1 MNNVIWEKD
10 SKTNKFNKVS
20 TVWNFIALAKS
31 CESIDEKNI
40 YFAQN
45 KEYYLMGGIDEEP
58 TIRIFDLY
66 NKQPWRDSDL
76 GIVPNMNW
84 TKQWCVFY
92 DQLMV
97 NINLKTGFVII
108 AIYEILYWLIFQ
120 LTGQYIYSDE
130 DFYQMLLWVI
140 AVPLVAIVIYFLIRW
155 ASKK

>member
-10 SKTNKFNKVS
+10 FKTNKYNKVS
-20 TVWNFIALAKS
+20 IVWNFIALAKS

-45 KEYYLMGGIDEEP
+45 KEHYLMGGIDEEP

-92 DQLMV
+92 D
-97 NINLKTGFVII
+97 
-108 AIYEILYWLIFQ
+108 
-120 LTGQYIYSDE
+120 
-130 DFYQMLLWVI
+130 
-140 AVPLVAIVIYFLIRW
+140 
-155 ASKK
+155 